1 MIEMTHAGYLLR
13 CDILVFKMFVCT
25 MPHDL
30 VPIVLQ
36 SDVIVLDEC
45 VPGVFLMGA
54 FWGLSGPYVCVY
66 NVCLQDIYPR
76 YLCIR

>member
-13 CDILVFKMFVCT
+13 CLCVGHHCATFLCLRCLCAQCPYV
-25 MPHDL
+25 L
-30 VPIVLQ
+30 VPVVLQ

-54 FWGLSGPYVCVY
+54 FRG
-66 NVCLQDIYPR
+66 CLF
-76 YLCIR
+76 CINQ